1 MKMTRLTII
10 GISLIATFVLLPG
23 QSSATTIA
31 GERYLAFWNVENLF
45 DTHDDPLVQ
54 RDEEFTPGSD
64 KQWTEERLQRKIK
77 NLARVIQGMNDN
89 RGPDILGVCEVENRA
104 VIEALLTQLGSL
116 GRNYQIIHQD
126 SPSGRGIDCAI
137 IYDDR
142 TVGLKA
148 RRFLFVDAGNTRDI
162 VEAQFSVAETP
173 LYVFVNH
180 WPSKRNPASARMVAA
195 KTLRHRIDEILRT
208 NNSAEIVVMGDL
220 NDSPA
225 ADSIQQH
232 LNVSKAAHPL
242 PPGALFNTTW
252 SLYTNADQGTCV
264 YDNRWQVIDQIII
277 SPGLL
282 DGVGLTWKP
291 SSTQA
296 VVHQYQL
303 LAATASNDI
312 PRPRPSYT
320 WDDFDPNGYSD
331 HLPISCVIQ
340 F

>member
-1 MKMTRLTII
+1 MKLLFWVTITLFLW
-10 GISLIATFVLLPG
+10 SVE
-23 QSSATTIA
+23 ATTIA
-31 GERYLAFWNVENLF
+31 GELYLGFWNVENLF
-45 DTHDDPLVQ
+45 DTHDDPLVE

-64 KQWTEERLQRKIK
+64 KQWTEERLQTKLQ
-77 NLARVIQGMNDN
+77 NLARVIQEMNDN

-137 IYDDR
+137 IYDDQA
-142 TVGLKA
+142 VGLKSF
-148 RRFLFVDAGNTRDI
+148 RFLFVDAGNTRDI
-162 VEAQFSVAETP
+162 VEAEFSVAETP
-173 LYVFVNH
+173 FYVFVNH
-180 WPSKRNPASARMVAA
+180 WPSKRNPDSARIVAA
-195 KTLRHRIDEILRT
+195 ETLRRRIDEILAT
-208 NNSAEIVVMGDL
+208 DNSAEIIVLGDL
-220 NDSPA
+220 NDSPS
-225 ADSIQQH
+225 ADSIHKH
-232 LNVSKAAHPL
+232 LNASGDAHPL

-252 SLYTNADQGTCV
+252 SLYTNPQQGTCV
-264 YDNRWQVIDQIII
+264 YDNGWQVIDQIII

-282 DGVGLTWKP
+282 DEVGLMWKP

-303 LAATASNDI
+303 LAPKDSNDI
-312 PRPRPSYT
+312 PRPRPSYREEC
-320 WDDFDPNGYSD
+320 FDPKGFSD